1 MQVFREIAALRAFL
15 NPVRVTKTIGLVPT
29 MGALHQGHLA
39 LIAESKKT
47 NDLTV
52 ATIFVNPTQF
62 NNAEDLEKYPRTFE
76 EDCRKLESS
85 GCEVLFFPSVKEM
98 YPIPSSLTMNFGSLN
113 EVLEGKF
120 RPGHFSGVGLVV
132 SKLFHIVQPTRAY
145 FGQKDF
151 QQFMVIK
158 KLVEELCLPVELMR
172 VPTLREPDG
181 LAMSSRNL
189 RLNTNERQRAA
200 ILYQAL
206 QEARRQVKQQVP
218 WKKIVDQISE
228 MVSRSDIRLE
238 YLALADTENLEAT
251 ENVTDVRPKVLLIAA
266 YVGDVRLIDNVL
278 LDEN

>member
-29 MGALHQGHLA
+29 MGALHQGHLT

-62 NNAEDLEKYPRTFE
+62 NSAEDLEKYPRTFE
-76 EDCRKLESS
+76 EDYRKLEAS
-85 GCEVLFFPSVKEM
+85 GCEALFFPSVKEM
-98 YPIPSSLTMNFGSLN
+98 YPIPASLTMNFGALN

-132 SKLFHIVQPTRAY
+132 SKLFNIVQPNRAY

-158 KLVEELCLPVELMR
+158 KLVEELCLPVEIRR

-189 RLNTNERQRAA
+189 RLNTDERQRAT

-206 QEARRQVKQQVP
+206 QEARRQVKQQLP
-218 WKKIVDQISE
+218 WTKIVNQISD
-228 MVSRSDIRLE
+228 MVSRSHIRLE
-238 YLALADTENLEAT
+238 YLALADTENLQVT
-251 ENVTDVRPKVLLIAA
+251 ENVTDVRPKVLLIAG
-266 YVGDVRLIDNVL
+266 YVGDIRLIDNVL
-278 LDEN
+278 MDEN

>member
-15 NPVRVTKTIGLVPT
+15 NPLRVVKTIGLVPT

-76 EDCRKLESS
+76 EDCRKLEAS

-98 YPIPSSLTMNFGSLN
+98 YPVPSSLTMNFGSLN

-238 YLALADTENLEAT
+238 YLALVDTENLEAT
-251 ENVTDVRPKVLLIAA
+251 ENVTDARPKILLIAA